1 MFEIMSVRSDRGARS
16 GQEVPSL
23 PASAQPA
30 SQPIEPTTQLAVL
43 DSEPGAFLFGQWKN
57 VTILAWA
64 AKANESTVVRLRRA
78 LSRVVGSHPNGRST
92 ISIIAEGLPLP
103 TPEARAALIDL
114 INENATDLACIAVV
128 VEGRGFASSALISA
142 HTEIRAKSARSY
154 EMGLFRTVDE
164 MTFWLPPLHLERTQ
178 VSLDAEELGDVVQRA
193 LDSARSRVG

>member
-1 MFEIMSVRSDRGARS
+1 MD
-16 GQEVPSL
+16 
-23 PASAQPA
+23 
-30 SQPIEPTTQLAVL
+30 PTTQLAVL
-43 DSEPGAFLFGQWKN
+43 DREPSAFLFGQWKN

-78 LSRVVGSHPNGRST
+78 LSGVVGSHPNGRST

-103 TPEARAALIDL
+103 TPEAREALIDL

-142 HTEIRAKSARSY
+142 HTDIRAKSARSY
-154 EMGLFRTVDE
+154 EMGLFRSVDE

-193 LDSARSRVG
+193 LDLARSRVG